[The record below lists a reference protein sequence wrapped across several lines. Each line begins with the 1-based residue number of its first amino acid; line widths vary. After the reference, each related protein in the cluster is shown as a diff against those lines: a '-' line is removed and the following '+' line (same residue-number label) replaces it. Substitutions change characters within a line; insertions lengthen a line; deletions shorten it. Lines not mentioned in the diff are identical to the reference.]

1 MMTQSSATELDTA
14 GVLALQLLPDPEP
27 PLAQGLCPPVV
38 AGKLDLLLLAIEAL
52 DRTGAEL
59 MMMVV
64 KELELTAVIP
74 NRVLLWQLR
83 GANPLRRA
91 YNRRLLTLNQARAL
105 ILVLVYLAKRLTILI
120 RQLLLAGE
128 QLQQHGVDIRHHPRL
143 DDYCQRF
150 RTHFRKRMNL
160 RRERLQIYRDDA
172 RLNLLAIDL
181 LHQLLFCTGTCGAQ
195 RLWASLFVGEVL

>member
-1 MMTQSSATELDTA
+1 MTPSPTTALDSAE
-14 GVLALQLLPDPEP
+14 VPALQLLPDPVP
-27 PLAQGLCPPVV
+27 PLAQGLCPPGV

-64 KELELTAVIP
+64 KELELTNVIP
-74 NRVLLWQLR
+74 NRVMLWQLR

-128 QLQQHGVDIRHHPRL
+128 QLQQHGVDMSHHPRL

-195 RLWASLFVGEVL
+195 RMWASLFTGEVL

>member
-27 PLAQGLCPPVV
+27 PLAQGLCPPAV

-64 KELELTAVIP
+64 KELELNSVIP
-74 NRVLLWQLR
+74 NRVMLWQLR

-91 YNRRLLTLNQARAL
+91 YNRRLLTLHQARAL
-105 ILVLVYLAKRLTILI
+105 VLVLVYLAKRLTILI

-195 RLWASLFVGEVL
+195 RMWASLFVGEVL